1 MKRESH
7 LGPVLSSI
15 EFPGE
20 EESLIR
26 TWLESRDFTDT
37 VVRKSRRLRVISHHT
52 VAWGSSL
59 IAVTGAGIV
68 AVRSPVLVA
77 AGGSVALFAS
87 LLFGVLTTATVV
99 GFLSTLHSSWYR
111 DRRRE
116 TPPEPAP
123 QTRP

>member
-1 MKRESH
+1 MKRESR
-7 LGPVLSSI
+7 LEPVLSHI

-37 VVRKSRRLRVISHHT
+37 VVRKSRRLRVISHNT

-59 IAVTGAGIV
+59 IAVTGAGIL
-68 AVRSPVLVA
+68 AARSPVLAA
-77 AGGSVALFAS
+77 AGGSVALFAC
-87 LLFGVLTTATVV
+87 LLFGVLTTANVV
-99 GFLSTLHSSWYR
+99 GFLATLHPSWYR
-111 DRRRE
+111 DRRA
-116 TPPEPAP
+116 PPPGPAP